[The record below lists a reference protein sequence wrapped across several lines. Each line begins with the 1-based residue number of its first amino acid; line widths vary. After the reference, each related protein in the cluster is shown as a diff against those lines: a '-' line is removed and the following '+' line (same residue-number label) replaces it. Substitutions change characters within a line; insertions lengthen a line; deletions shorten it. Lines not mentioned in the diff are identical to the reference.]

1 MRFAI
6 HSHDL
11 TFAASKNGAVWRGK
25 LGGGTTPLLEWTA
38 DDGANMSLFAE
49 PFRRKDIHEGW
60 VERVILKQNHE
71 RVLGV
76 MTRRSGFGSLEVLL
90 DNKEVSHPTPLGATN
105 AYESSS
111 GLKLWTSK
119 RQQKRFMIG
128 EQHADWLTV
137 VAGGLKMII
146 YSSAAEEVPEK
157 ADASHYMHLNIDVES
172 TVPENAEGFLAELA
186 GVRPLSAM
194 TKMLLETPPKAPPRA
209 PPIKPSKNNK
219 KRSSAPRALQA

>member
-119 RQQKRFMIG
+119 RQQKRFM
-128 EQHADWLTV
+128 L
-137 VAGGLKMII
+137 
-146 YSSAAEEVPEK
+146 
-157 ADASHYMHLNIDVES
+157 
-172 TVPENAEGFLAELA
+172 
-186 GVRPLSAM
+186 
-194 TKMLLETPPKAPPRA
+194 
-209 PPIKPSKNNK
+209 
-219 KRSSAPRALQA
+219 